1 MSLWVAA
8 VICRQ
13 INMDMEIALF
23 LGLFC
28 QIEKEHIQA
37 LINSLMDTSRCQFST
52 KFIISVVFLLTSS
65 VATVAI
71 CCLELKAVW
80 ISYR

>member
-23 LGLFC
+23 LGLFFA
-28 QIEKEHIQA
+28 K
-37 LINSLMDTSRCQFST
+37 LRKGTFKLSL
-52 KFIISVVFLLTSS
+52 
-65 VATVAI
+65 
-71 CCLELKAVW
+71 AV
-80 ISYR
+80 

>member
-23 LGLFC
+23 LGLF
-28 QIEKEHIQA
+28 
-37 LINSLMDTSRCQFST
+37 LPN
-52 KFIISVVFLLTSS
+52 
-65 VATVAI
+65 
-71 CCLELKAVW
+71 
-80 ISYR
+80 